1 MWEVAVPTG
10 PGPANA
16 VTDVAGVLVGHH
28 QRVGEGWC
36 TGATVILTTEG
47 ATGGVDVRGGGP
59 GTRET
64 DLLAPHNLVEHVHA
78 VLLTGGSAYGLD
90 AAAGVMR
97 WLEEH
102 DHGYRV
108 GDVPGEVVPIVPAA
122 VLFDLRAA
130 EFRHRPD
137 AAFGY
142 AACEAAAGGAVRE
155 GCVGAGTGAQ
165 AGPLKGGVGTAS
177 VVLEGGVTVGAIVA
191 VNARGHV
198 VDPGTGRFYG
208 ADLALAGDLA
218 AAPAPDAATVA
229 AARERLATTAKMAR
243 LNTTIGVVAT
253 DVRLTKAECRKVAE
267 MAHDGLA
274 RSIRPVH
281 TAFDGDTL
289 FCLATGVRD
298 AAAAGPYE
306 YAAPSS
312 RPALVNDIGQA
323 AADVVARS
331 VMRGVLAAT
340 STERVPSYRDA
351 YGSA

>member
-1 MWEVAVPTG
+1 
-10 PGPANA
+10 
-16 VTDVAGVLVGHH
+16 
-28 QRVGEGWC
+28 
-36 TGATVILTTEG
+36 
-47 ATGGVDVRGGGP
+47 
-59 GTRET
+59 
-64 DLLAPHNLVEHVHA
+64 
-78 VLLTGGSAYGLD
+78 
-90 AAAGVMR
+90 
-97 WLEEH
+97 
-102 DHGYRV
+102 
-108 GDVPGEVVPIVPAA
+108 
-122 VLFDLRAA
+122 
-130 EFRHRPD
+130 
-137 AAFGY
+137 
-142 AACEAAAGGAVRE
+142 
-155 GCVGAGTGAQ
+155 
-165 AGPLKGGVGTAS
+165 
-177 VVLEGGVTVGAIVA
+177 
-191 VNARGHV
+191 
-198 VDPGTGRFYG
+198 
-208 ADLALAGDLA
+208 
-218 AAPAPDAATVA
+218 
-229 AARERLATTAKMAR
+229 MAR